1 MKNIFFISI
10 AAAIVLF
17 SCTKEWSDFP
27 TVPKSWP
34 EEYRQTPYTYLQ
46 NKYLDSVLRYELAK
60 QNEAYNSGNYSL
72 DEKMNMICQIDSL
85 KETSEFEPTD
95 DVSFY
100 ESLSSGLIAEI
111 NNHPYIQEFVSRF
124 AQKDNYDANDILVYT
139 GTSDCFDAIS
149 KFQILKNYEDGIDVI
164 PLFSIRSSLTGEE
177 TNDLDYS
184 NSFSTNTKGAR
195 YSLHAKWGNTIEYMW
210 NTSSPTIRSSV
221 LSAMS
226 DWRKASNYKISFSEI
241 TKNINWNKTCWLMGW
256 KYFIRISHSNSTNY
270 AGRSSIGKVPWAI
283 LEFTNGAYYP
293 RTYQHELGHSLGL
306 IHEHQRNDRDNYI
319 TYHKENVSVGNR
331 YNFSKMPASSCNY
344 YGTFFD
350 FNSVMLYGSY
360 SGNLNNKKALTK
372 KDGSVFLGGSQI
384 SDNDKAVIR
393 QIYN

>member
-1 MKNIFFISI
+1 MKTIFSI
-10 AAAIVLF
+10 AVFTAIVLC
-17 SCTKEWSDFP
+17 SCTKEGSDFSS
-27 TVPKSWP
+27 VPKSWL
-34 EEYRQTPYTYLQ
+34 EEYRETPYTYLQ

-60 QNEAYNSGNYSL
+60 QNEAYNSGDYSL

-85 KETSEFEPTD
+85 KEISGVETID

-100 ESLSSGLIAEI
+100 DSLSSGLIAEI
-111 NNHPYIQEFVSRF
+111 NCHPYIQEFVNRF
-124 AQKDNYDANDILVYT
+124 AQKDNYDANDIVVYT

-149 KFQILKNYEDGIDVI
+149 KFQILKNHEDGIDVI
-164 PLFSIRSSLTGEE
+164 SLFSIRSSLTGEE
-177 TNDLDYS
+177 INNLEYS

-210 NTSSPTIRSSV
+210 NTSTPTIRSSV

-226 DWRKASNYKISFSEI
+226 DWRKATNYKITFSEI

-283 LEFTNGAYYP
+283 LEFTNVAYYP

-306 IHEHQRNDRDNYI
+306 IHEHQRNDRDDYI
-319 TYHKENVSVGNR
+319 TYHKDNVSVGNR
-331 YNFSKMPASSCNY
+331 YNFSKMAASSCNY
-344 YGTFFD
+344 YGTSFD

-360 SGNLNNKKALTK
+360 TGDKNSGLALTK
-372 KDGSVFLGGSQI
+372 KDGSVFRGGLQI
-384 SDNDKAVIR
+384 SDNDKVVIR